1 VKSEGV
7 VIVDYGMGNVGSI
20 VNMLR
25 KIGTDATV
33 SPDPDVISQAS
44 KLILPGVGAF
54 DSAMKRIRE
63 FGLRDVLDH
72 KARVDKTPI
81 IGLCLGM
88 QLLTEGSDEG
98 AEPGLGWVP
107 GRTHKFDARAYPDIR
122 IPHMGWNT
130 AHRVRDDELTSDFT
144 SDPRFYFVH
153 SYYVKCDDP
162 ADVILTARHGVEFH
176 AGLHHENIFG
186 VQFHPEK
193 SHHFGMTLLTGFLR
207 VPGPAGVIA

>member
-1 VKSEGV
+1 MKSEGV
-7 VIVDYGMGNVGSI
+7 VVVDYGMGNVGSI
-20 VNMLR
+20 VNMLK
-25 KIGTDATV
+25 KIGTEATV
-33 SPDPDVISQAS
+33 SREPDVIAKAS
-44 KLILPGVGAF
+44 RLILPGVGAF

-63 FGLRDVLDH
+63 FGLREVLDQ
-72 KARVDKTPI
+72 KARIEKTPI

-88 QLLTEGSDEG
+88 QLLTEGSEEG
-98 AEPGLGWVP
+98 SEPGLGWVP
-107 GRTHKFDARAYPDIR
+107 GHTLKFDGRAYPDIR

-130 AHRVRDDELTSDFT
+130 THRVRTDELTSDFA

-162 ADVILTARHGVEFH
+162 ADVVLTARHGVEFH
-176 AGLHHENIFG
+176 AALHRDNIFG